1 MSCIN
6 RTGRT
11 EGLAQNNIKYI
22 KGRLDMKLPC
32 KYIGW
37 SIFLLM
43 LLLGYAPGIYADAL
57 FTGRKILL
65 NNDKN
70 ISFRIGITGTT
81 AGHNYMALIENAKEE
96 SISLGDLGY
105 WELVSDPPSFLRN
118 YDLQLI
124 VKNNYK
130 GNFQIEFNY
139 NNQRHN
145 IDYRIKEGL
154 IEVKIDNSGYYPAL
168 IIDGVKSLVQMLGEG
183 GAGGNLKNL
192 LFFDFNSLDVDL
204 RKYYGNIK
212 SVMNKSDASHYFYY
226 YESGGYNSYYF
237 KTYKDVAELDTDKM
251 GLSLEDGS
259 LEYYQKI
266 LDNLKSLFGTGFAD
280 RVIIISRFG
289 NKFSKE
295 LTKYAHEIGLGEDM
309 DITFW
314 SYDQIQ

>member
-1 MSCIN
+1 MKS
-6 RTGRT
+6 
-11 EGLAQNNIKYI
+11 LYKY
-22 KGRLDMKLPC
+22 GS
-32 KYIGW
+32 W
-37 SIFLLM
+37 SFFFLM
-43 LLLGYAPGIYADAL
+43 LFMASATDINAETL
-57 FTGRKILL
+57 FTGRQIRL

-70 ISFRIGITGTT
+70 SSFRIGITGTT
-81 AGHNYMALIENAKEE
+81 AGYNYLALIESAKEE

-105 WELVSDPPSFLRN
+105 WELVDDPPSFLRN

-139 NNQRHN
+139 NKQRQT
-145 IDYRIKEGL
+145 IDYAIKEGP
-154 IEVKIDNSGYYPAL
+154 IEVKLDSSTYYPTL
-168 IIDGVKSLVQMLGEG
+168 IIEGLTSLVQLLEEG
-183 GAGGNLKNL
+183 GSGSGLKNF

-204 RKYYGNIK
+204 RKHYGNIK
-212 SVMNKSDASHYFYY
+212 SLLKKSDDNHYFYY
-226 YESGGYNSYYF
+226 YESGDYNSYYF

-259 LEYYQKI
+259 LGYYQKI
-266 LDNLKSLFGTGFAD
+266 LDNLKSLFGTKFAD

-295 LTKYAHEIGLGEDM
+295 LTKYAYEIGLGEDM
-309 DITFW
+309 EVTFW

>member
-1 MSCIN
+1 MKS
-6 RTGRT
+6 
-11 EGLAQNNIKYI
+11 LYKY
-22 KGRLDMKLPC
+22 GS
-32 KYIGW
+32 W
-37 SIFLLM
+37 SFFFLM
-43 LLLGYAPGIYADAL
+43 LFMASATDINAETL
-57 FTGRKILL
+57 FTGRQIRL

-70 ISFRIGITGTT
+70 SSFRIGITGTT
-81 AGHNYMALIENAKEE
+81 AGYNYLALIESAKEE

-105 WELVSDPPSFLRN
+105 WELVDDPPSFLRN

-139 NNQRHN
+139 NKQRQT
-145 IDYRIKEGL
+145 IDYAIKEGP
-154 IEVKIDNSGYYPAL
+154 IEVKLDSSTYYPTL
-168 IIDGVKSLVQMLGEG
+168 IIEGLTSLVQLLEEG
-183 GAGGNLKNL
+183 GSGSGLKNF

-204 RKYYGNIK
+204 RKHYGNIK
-212 SVMNKSDASHYFYY
+212 SLLKKSDDNHYFYY
-226 YESGGYNSYYF
+226 YESGDYNSYYF

-259 LEYYQKI
+259 LGYYQNI
-266 LDNLKSLFGTGFAD
+266 LDNLKSLFGTKFAD

-295 LTKYAHEIGLGEDM
+295 LTKYAYEIGLSEDM
-309 DITFW
+309 EVTFW

>member
-1 MSCIN
+1 
-6 RTGRT
+6 
-11 EGLAQNNIKYI
+11 
-22 KGRLDMKLPC
+22 MKLPC

-70 ISFRIGITGTT
+70 SSFRIGITGTT
-81 AGHNYMALIENAKEE
+81 AGHNYLALIENAKEE

-168 IIDGVKSLVQMLGEG
+168 IIDGVRSLVQMLEEG

-212 SVMNKSDASHYFYY
+212 SVMNKSDANHYFYY
-226 YESGGYNSYYF
+226 YESGDYNSYYF

-289 NKFSKE
+289 SKFSKE

>member
-70 ISFRIGITGTT
+70 SSFRIGITGTT
-81 AGHNYMALIENAKEE
+81 AGHNYLALIENAKEE

-105 WELVSDPPSFLRN
+105 WELVSDPPSSLRN

-168 IIDGVKSLVQMLGEG
+168 IIDGAKSLVQMLGEG

-289 NKFSKE
+289 SKFSKE

>member
-1 MSCIN
+1 
-6 RTGRT
+6 
-11 EGLAQNNIKYI
+11 
-22 KGRLDMKLPC
+22 
-32 KYIGW
+32 
-37 SIFLLM
+37 
-43 LLLGYAPGIYADAL
+43 
-57 FTGRKILL
+57 
-65 NNDKN
+65 
-70 ISFRIGITGTT
+70 
-81 AGHNYMALIENAKEE
+81 
-96 SISLGDLGY
+96 LGY

-289 NKFSKE
+289 SKFSKE

>member
-1 MSCIN
+1 
-6 RTGRT
+6 
-11 EGLAQNNIKYI
+11 
-22 KGRLDMKLPC
+22 MKLSN
-32 KYIGW
+32 KYKSW
-37 SIFLLM
+37 SFFLFLVC
-43 LLLGYAPGIYADAL
+43 LTSAADIKAETL
-57 FTGRKILL
+57 FTGRQIYL

-70 ISFRIGITGTT
+70 SAFRIGITGTT
-81 AGHNYMALIENAKEE
+81 AGYNYLALIEDAKEE

-105 WELVSDPPSFLRN
+105 WELVADPPSFLRN

-124 VKNNYK
+124 IKNNYK
-130 GNFQIEFNY
+130 GNFQIEFTY
-139 NNQRHN
+139 NKQSRN
-145 IDYRIKEGL
+145 IDYRIKEGS
-154 IEVKIDNSGYYPAL
+154 IEVKLDNSTYYPTL
-168 IIDGVKSLVQMLGEG
+168 IVEGLASLVQMLKE
-183 GAGGNLKNL
+183 AGTGSGQKNF

-204 RKYYGNIK
+204 RKHYGNIK
-212 SVMNKSDASHYFYY
+212 GLLKKSDANHYFYY

-266 LDNLKSLFGTGFAD
+266 LDNIKSRFGIKFAD

-295 LTKYAHEIGLGEDM
+295 LMKYAYEIGLGKDM
-309 DITFW
+309 EVTFW

>member
-1 MSCIN
+1 
-6 RTGRT
+6 
-11 EGLAQNNIKYI
+11 
-22 KGRLDMKLPC
+22 MKLPC

-43 LLLGYAPGIYADAL
+43 LLLGYAPGIHADAL

-70 ISFRIGITGTT
+70 SSFRIGITGTT
-81 AGHNYMALIENAKEE
+81 AGHNYLALIENAKEE

-212 SVMNKSDASHYFYY
+212 SVMNKSDAGHYFYY

-289 NKFSKE
+289 SKFSKE
-295 LTKYAHEIGLGEDM
+295 LTKYANEIGLGEDM

>member
-1 MSCIN
+1 
-6 RTGRT
+6 
-11 EGLAQNNIKYI
+11 
-22 KGRLDMKLPC
+22 MKLHC
-32 KYIGW
+32 KYKDW
-37 SIFLLM
+37 SLFLL
-43 LLLGYAPGIYADAL
+43 LLFLGYAPDIYADAL
-57 FTGRKILL
+57 FTGREILL

-70 ISFRIGITGTT
+70 SSFRIGITGTT
-81 AGHNYMALIENAKEE
+81 AGYNYLALIENAKEE

-130 GNFQIEFNY
+130 GNFQIEFDY
-139 NNQRHN
+139 NKQKRN
-145 IDYRIKEGL
+145 IEYRIKEGL
-154 IEVKIDNSGYYPAL
+154 IEVKLDKSGYYPTL
-168 IIDGVKSLVQMLGEG
+168 IIDGLKSLVQMFEEG
-183 GAGGNLKNL
+183 GAGNLMNL

-212 SVMNKSDASHYFYY
+212 SILNKSDANHYFYY
-226 YESGGYNSYYF
+226 YESGDYNSYYF

-266 LDNLKSLFGTGFAD
+266 LDNLKSLFGTRFAD

-295 LTKYAHEIGLGEDM
+295 LAKYAHEIGLGEDM
-309 DITFW
+309 EITFW
-314 SYDQIQ
+314 SYDQIR